1 MYSCHYGSLVF
12 QNITG
17 GLLKQKLIFRGEN
30 WKVPSWRIALKCISK
45 MEIWQFIVRE
55 DFWLVTMKWLKL
67 RLLPGILLCK
77 TLPHW
82 APLSSS
88 DLPFAA
94 WRLDS
99 SSNSAWC
106 LFLTSPL
113 KTDGWEREPLLTI
126 AIVSCESNRWLLTQR
141 SQTQRFW
148 APVFLP
154 VVQALFCFH
163 PSTLYLLE

>member
-1 MYSCHYGSLVF
+1 MVHLLCFPKYYRGSSETETYF
-12 QNITG
+12 QG
-17 GLLKQKLIFRGEN
+17 GKLKSA
-30 WKVPSWRIALKCISK
+30 VLKGSFEMHFKNGNMAIH
-45 MEIWQFIVRE
+45 RE

-126 AIVSCESNRWLLTQR
+126 AVVSSESNRWLLTQR